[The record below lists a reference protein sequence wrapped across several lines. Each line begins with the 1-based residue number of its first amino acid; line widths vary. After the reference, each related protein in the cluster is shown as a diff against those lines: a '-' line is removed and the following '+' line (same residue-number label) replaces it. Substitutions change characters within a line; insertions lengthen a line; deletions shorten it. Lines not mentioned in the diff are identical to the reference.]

1 MTGLL
6 SILLTML
13 LPQAGI
19 LPGLQN
25 SQSIE
30 PTSGWE
36 LDQRSQK
43 FTFIIQIPPNQIE
56 SFAQGPT
63 GSELPVRIP
72 DRLVGR
78 IEQLAIRIDNKE
90 LPRVDPPMLNS
101 RSQAS
106 LAPTI
111 QNLALMRYAPQ
122 APTNIGQW
130 ENNVGWQLDN
140 QSGRYTYLVQI
151 PVNNLQQFMS
161 GPTGNEMII
170 PIHPTVKDYVEQFT
184 IRIGNGTLPKGAI
197 PPSVLARYDA
207 LGDDNIQN
215 LGGSS
220 LGGVPAFIDPTPIAA
235 QTDFGQPRGGQG
247 AVLPTTP
254 VTPNLGNNLRNDS
267 SSMANPSL
275 TNPGITNPP
284 RATANDLVSNN
295 RDRDMGAGSRNNS
308 MMNTMLGRQDA
319 QDPRGWAGTG
329 ADRGVLPTQT
339 QPMQPPATQPQYADT
354 MNPGYAYM
362 ASNPFPANGNAG
374 FSNAPT
380 SAFPQGSGGSPFAQ
394 VSNPQFAG
402 SVPPAVPPA
411 ANSNTDTATQKEA
424 TPPVIEQPIK
434 GFNWALAALVLLGF
448 NIYQFFWMSNARIKY
463 RQMVMSK
470 RSTRLEPTM

>member
-1 MTGLL
+1 
-6 SILLTML
+6 ML
-13 LPQAGI
+13 LPQVGL

-56 SFAQGPT
+56 SFAQGPS

-106 LAPTI
+106 IEPTI

-170 PIHPTVKDYVEQFT
+170 PIHPTVKDYVEQVT

-197 PPSVLARYDA
+197 PQSVLARYDA

-220 LGGVPAFIDPTPIAA
+220 LGGVPAFIDPTPIAT
-235 QTDFGQPRGGQG
+235 QSDFGQPRGGQG
-247 AVLPTTP
+247 AVLPTSP
-254 VTPNLGNNLRNDS
+254 VTPNFNNNLRNDS
-267 SSMANPSL
+267 SSMTNPSM
-275 TNPGITNPP
+275 TNPSMSNPP
-284 RATANDLVSNN
+284 RATTNDLVNNN
-295 RDRDMGAGSRNNS
+295 RDRDMGVGSRNNNP
-308 MMNTMLGRQDA
+308 MLNNMLGRQDTP
-319 QDPRGWAGTG
+319 DPRGWAGQG
-329 ADRGVLPTQT
+329 SDRGVMPTQT
-339 QPMQPPATQPQYADT
+339 QPMLPPAMQPDYVNT
-354 MNPGYAYM
+354 MNPAYAQM
-362 ASNPFPANGNAG
+362 ASNLFPANGNAG
-374 FSNAPT
+374 FSNVPT
-380 SAFPQGSGGSPFAQ
+380 SAFQQGPGGNPFTQ

-402 SVPPAVPPA
+402 SVPPAVPLV
-411 ANSNTDTATQKEA
+411 ANSNTDTTPQKDV
-424 TPPVIEQPIK
+424 TPPVIEKPSI

>member
-13 LPQAGI
+13 LPQVGI

-25 SQSIE
+25 SQTTE

-56 SFAQGPT
+56 SFAQGPR

-106 LAPTI
+106 LEPTI

-122 APTNIGQW
+122 APTTIGQW

-151 PVNNLQQFMS
+151 PVSNLQQFMS
-161 GPTGNEMII
+161 GPTGYEMII
-170 PIHPTVKDYVEQFT
+170 PVHPTVKDYVEQVT
-184 IRIGNGTLPKGAI
+184 IRIGNGPLPKDAI
-197 PPSVLARYDA
+197 PQSVLARYDA
-207 LGDDNIQN
+207 LGDDNFRN

-220 LGGVPAFIDPTPIAA
+220 LGGVPAFIDPTPIAT
-235 QTDFGQPRGGQG
+235 QSDLGQPRAGQG
-247 AVLPTTP
+247 AILPTNP
-254 VTPNLGNNLRNDS
+254 ITPNSGNNLRNDNTQ
-267 SSMANPSL
+267 MANPSL
-275 TNPGITNPP
+275 ANPP
-284 RATANDLVSNN
+284 RATTNDLVNNN
-295 RDRDMGAGSRNNS
+295 RDRDTGVGSRTNP
-308 MMNTMLGRQDA
+308 MMNTILGRSDVQDS
-319 QDPRGWAGTG
+319 RGWSGSG

-339 QPMQPPATQPQYADT
+339 QPMQPPTMQPQYVDT
-354 MNPGYAYM
+354 MNPSYAQM

-374 FSNAPT
+374 FSNVPT
-380 SAFPQGSGGSPFAQ
+380 SAFPQGSGVNPFTQ
-394 VSNPQFAG
+394 ISNPQFAG
-402 SVPPAVPPA
+402 NVPPAVPLV
-411 ANSNTDTATQKEA
+411 ANANTDTPTQKEA
-424 TPPVIEQPIK
+424 TPPVMEKPSI